1 MAILDIKIAPHV
13 ALRSPTASV
22 SEFGVT
28 LHGFLDDMFDT
39 MLANNGI
46 GLAAPQVGVLDRV
59 AIIDL
64 SGDYMPQ
71 PDIRSAVGTAPAEH
85 IFNGRLEL
93 INPEI
98 VQSESR
104 VTSEEGCLSIPEYR
118 DSIHRFNQVVV
129 KAHDRNGREFTASAH
144 ELLAFAI
151 QHEVDHLNGVLFV
164 DHLSR
169 LKKSLF
175 RKWALKNLGVVD
187 I

>member
-1 MAILDIKIAPHV
+1 MAIREIMIAPHV
-13 ALRSPTASV
+13 ALRSPTATV
-22 SEFGVT
+22 TEFGVT
-28 LHGFLDDMFDT
+28 LHSFLDDMFDT

-71 PDIRSAVGTAPAEH
+71 PEITSAVSAPPSDH
-85 IFNGRLEL
+85 VFNGRLEL

-98 VQSESR
+98 VQSESK
-104 VTSEEGCLSIPEYR
+104 VTSEEGCLSIPDYR
-118 DSIHRFNQVVV
+118 DSIHRFNRVVV
-129 KAHDRNGREFTASAH
+129 KAQDRQGRAFTASAN
-144 ELLAFAI
+144 ELLAFAV
-151 QHEVDHLNGVLFV
+151 QHEVDHLNGILFV

-175 RKWALKNLGVVD
+175 RKWAAKNLGSMDV
-187 I
+187 